1 MNKADLIKSL
11 CQFVESGNKASGN
24 ELIKHQYP
32 FKKIEYVKRS
42 YSKALM
48 LRVFM
53 KDGFIDRYSGQK
65 LIFPP
70 VLRILSMSYPEEFP
84 FHPNWKMSE
93 CHPAYWDLL
102 PTIDHIIPIAK
113 GGDNTEENLVS
124 TSMMRNSAKSNFTLE
139 ELGWQL
145 HSPGKIENWDGQVSW
160 FIEIV
165 EKHPEYLNI
174 RYIKEWFVV
183 LKKHIKITEL

>member
-11 CQFVESGNKASGN
+11 CQFVESGDQISGD
-24 ELIKHQYP
+24 ELINRQYP

-48 LRVFM
+48 LRIFM

-70 VLRILSMSYPEEFP
+70 VLRILSMNYPEEFP

-160 FIEIV
+160 FMDIV
-165 EKHPEYLNI
+165 QKNPEYLII

-183 LKKHIKITEL
+183 FKKMH